1 MLMSIE
7 MSIIP
12 YISTKCRWRRQ
23 WFTLFA
29 RRDEKKKWSLGTFG
43 PSIKPSAWEMELLQQ
58 SGPF

>member
-12 YISTKCRWRRQ
+12 YISTNCSCRRQ
-23 WFTLFA
+23 WLPRVA
-29 RRDEKKKWSLGTFG
+29 RRDEQKKESLGTFG